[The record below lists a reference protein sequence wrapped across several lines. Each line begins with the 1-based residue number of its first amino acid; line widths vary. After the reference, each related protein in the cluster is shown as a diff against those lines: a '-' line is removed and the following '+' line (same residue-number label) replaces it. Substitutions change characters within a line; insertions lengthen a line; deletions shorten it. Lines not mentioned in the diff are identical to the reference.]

1 MIDVKILVSTEVSE
15 NSERVD
21 LSSTELT
28 DGKE

>member
-28 DGKE
+28 DDKE